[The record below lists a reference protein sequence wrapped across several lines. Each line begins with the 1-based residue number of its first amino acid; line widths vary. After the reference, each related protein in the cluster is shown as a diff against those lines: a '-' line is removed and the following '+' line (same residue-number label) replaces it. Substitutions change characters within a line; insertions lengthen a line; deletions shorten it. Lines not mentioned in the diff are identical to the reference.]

1 MYDICIVGAGP
12 AGATLA
18 RMIGPQFRVLLIDRR
33 RLDQPS
39 TPRKSAQ
46 PRSELRDAGLRDLKP
61 CGGLLAP
68 KAQRELARQ
77 GLGLPGSVVV
87 GPQLFA
93 VRTLDLATSLE
104 RIYQRFYV
112 NVDRDLFD
120 RWLVSLLPARVDT
133 AFGYRVSDLEVGPEG
148 SLVRLGTERGGR
160 ASVVARLV
168 AGADGAMSAVR
179 RLAFPDRRQLTRY
192 AAIQAAFTGVTSAP
206 FYGAIFDRSLTDF
219 YGWTIPKGGLTLVGM
234 ALRPGQGARATFE
247 TFVSRARAA
256 GFCRGEELYRHG
268 ATVVRPHTVADLL
281 CGEGDIALL
290 GEAAGFVSP
299 SSAEGISYALRSGRL
314 LAAALRP
321 GLAGATERYAASA
334 LSMRIDIALRVAKS
348 TAIYS
353 RSSRRLL
360 MASGLGAMRVP
371 AGGAPLARWADT
383 PGF

>member
-39 TPRKSAQ
+39 TPRQSAQ
-46 PRSELRDAGLRDLKP
+46 PRSELRDTGLCGSKP

-93 VRTLDLATSLE
+93 VRALDLATSLE
-104 RIYQRFYV
+104 RMYQRFYV

-120 RWLVSLLPARVDT
+120 RWLVSLIPARVDT

-160 ASVVARLV
+160 ASIVARFV
-168 AGADGAMSAVR
+168 VGADGAMSAVR
-179 RLAFPDRRQLTRY
+179 RLAFPDWRQPTRY
-192 AAIQAAFTGVTSAP
+192 AAIQAAFSGVTSTP

-234 ALRPGQGARATFE
+234 ALRRGQGARATFE

-256 GFCRGEELYRHG
+256 GFCSGDELYRHG
-268 ATVVRPHTVADLL
+268 AAVVRPHAVTDLL
-281 CGEGDIALL
+281 CGEGDVALL

-334 LSMRIDIALRVAKS
+334 LSMRTDIALRIAKS

-360 MASGLGAMRVP
+360 MASGVGAMHVP
-371 AGGAPLARWADT
+371 AGGAPRARWADT